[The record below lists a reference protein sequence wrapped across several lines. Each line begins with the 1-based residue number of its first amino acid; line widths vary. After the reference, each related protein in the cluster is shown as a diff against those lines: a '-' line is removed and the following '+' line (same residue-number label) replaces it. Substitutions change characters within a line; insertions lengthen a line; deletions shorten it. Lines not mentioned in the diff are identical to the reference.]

1 MTVLACNNIKK
12 VFIDKLIFENVSIN
26 INEGEKVAIVGMNG
40 TGKSTLLNILSGMLN
55 YDEGDIF
62 ISKDTKIAYLEQNTT
77 IRSSLNVYDEMKKS
91 MKHLT
96 DLEEELRNFED
107 IIAKDPSQE
116 NLDRYAFLLE
126 DFEKKGGYTY
136 DAEIKKVLTGLGFG
150 EDQFNQAFN
159 SLSGGQKSKLM
170 LAKAL
175 IQESDILF
183 LDEPTNHLDIDSM
196 EFLQEYINSFN
207 KTVVM
212 VSHDRYF
219 LNATCNKVILIKD
232 HTTHEYNMGYEQY
245 IKQRKINEAIQEKA
259 YINQQKEI
267 ERQKEIIRRFRS
279 YATEKSI
286 IKAKSRE
293 KMLAKIEL
301 LSDVNDDSEINFK
314 FRMKVESGN
323 DVLAVENINKSF
335 GDFKLLNDI
344 NFNIYKREHV
354 GIIGANGIG
363 KSTLFKII
371 LGEESHDSGE
381 IRFGTNVNVGYF
393 DQELEKLDVNKSI
406 AEEIWDSF
414 PRLTYFELRKAL
426 AKFLFIDDDIYKM
439 IDELSGGEKARVSLC
454 KIMLSD
460 VNFLVLDEPTN
471 HLDIESKEVLE
482 EALNS
487 YEGTLLVIS
496 HDRYFLNKVVNK
508 ILELKADGIHEFLG
522 NYDYYLDKKKRM
534 REEEAFLEEPIE
546 ITKTQAKLNK
556 KREREEKERLKK
568 EKQAK
573 DALEK
578 EISELEKHKDKI
590 HNELANPDIYDDID
604 RVNDLNFKLTEID
617 EKLDALYEELIYM
630 ED

>member
-55 YDEGDIF
+55 YDEGNIF

-77 IRSSLNVYDEMKKS
+77 IRSNLSVYDEMKKS
-91 MKHLT
+91 MKHLI
-96 DLEEELRNFED
+96 DHEDELRNFED
-107 IIAKDPSQE
+107 IIAKDPSEE
-116 NLDRYAFLLE
+116 NMDRYSFLLE

-136 DAEIKKVLTGLGFG
+136 DAEIKKVLTGLGFA
-150 EDQFNQAFN
+150 EEQFDQAFN

-196 EFLQEYINSFN
+196 EFLQDYINSFT

-232 HTTHEYNMGYEQY
+232 HTTHEYNMGYEEY

-259 YINQQKEI
+259 YSNQQKEI
-267 ERQKEIIRRFRS
+267 ERQKEIIRRYRS

-323 DVLAVENINKSF
+323 DVLAVEHINKSF
-335 GDFKLLNDI
+335 GNFKLLNDI

-508 ILELKADGIHEFLG
+508 ILELKADGIHEYLG
-522 NYDYYLDKKKRM
+522 DYEYYIEKKKRM
-534 REEEAFLEEPIE
+534 REEEAFLEEPEE
-546 ITKTQAKLNK
+546 ITKTQAKLIK

-578 EISELEKHKDKI
+578 EISELEKHTNDI

-604 RVNDLNFKLTEID
+604 RVNDLNFKLNEIE
-617 EKLDALYEELIYM
+617 EKLNELYEELIYM
-630 ED
+630 EE

>member
-1 MTVLACNNIKK
+1 MTILACNNIKK

-40 TGKSTLLNILSGMLN
+40 TGKSTLLNILSGILN

-77 IRSSLNVYDEMKKS
+77 IRSSLSVYDEMKKS

-96 DLEEELRNFED
+96 DLEDELRNFED

-116 NLDRYAFLLE
+116 NMDRYAFLLE

-136 DAEIKKVLTGLGFG
+136 DAEIKKVLTGLGFS
-150 EDQFNQAFN
+150 EEQFSQPFN

-196 EFLQEYINSFN
+196 EFLQDYINSFS

-232 HTTHEYNMGYEQY
+232 HSTHEYNMGYEQY

-267 ERQKEIIRRFRS
+267 ERQKEIIRRYRS

-323 DVLAVENINKSF
+323 DVLSVENINKSF

-371 LGEESHDSGE
+371 LCEESHDSGE

-460 VNFLVLDEPTN
+460 VNFLILDEPTN

-482 EALNS
+482 KALNS

-508 ILELKADGIHEFLG
+508 ILELKADGIYEFLG
-522 NYDYYLDKKKRM
+522 NYDYYLEKKKRM
-534 REEEAFLEEPIE
+534 REEAFLEEPEE

-573 DALEK
+573 DAIEK
-578 EISELEKHKDKI
+578 EISELEKHKNDI

-617 EKLDALYEELIYM
+617 EKLDTLYEELIYM
-630 ED
+630 EE

>member
-77 IRSSLNVYDEMKKS
+77 IRSSLSVYDEMKKS

-136 DAEIKKVLTGLGFG
+136 DAEIKKVLTGLGFS
-150 EDQFNQAFN
+150 EEQFSQAFN

-245 IKQRKINEAIQEKA
+245 IKQRKINETIQEKA

-293 KMLAKIEL
+293 KMLAKIEV

-344 NFNIYKREHV
+344 SFNIYKREHV

-630 ED
+630 EE

>member
-55 YDEGDIF
+55 YDEGNIF

-77 IRSSLNVYDEMKKS
+77 IRSNLSVYDEMKKS
-91 MKHLT
+91 MKHLI
-96 DLEEELRNFED
+96 DLEDELRNFED
-107 IIAKDPSQE
+107 IIAKDPSEE
-116 NLDRYAFLLE
+116 NMDKYSFLLE

-136 DAEIKKVLTGLGFG
+136 DAEIKKVLTGLGFA
-150 EDQFNQAFN
+150 EEQFNQAFN

-196 EFLQEYINSFN
+196 EFLQDYINSFT

-232 HTTHEYNMGYEQY
+232 HTTHEYNMGYEEY

-267 ERQKEIIRRFRS
+267 ERQKEIIRRYRS

-293 KMLAKIEL
+293 KMLAKIVL

-323 DVLAVENINKSF
+323 DVLSVENINKSF

-508 ILELKADGIHEFLG
+508 ILELKADGIHEYLG
-522 NYDYYLDKKKRM
+522 DYEYYIEKKKRM
-534 REEEAFLEEPIE
+534 REEEAFLEEPEE

-568 EKQAK
+568 EKLAK

-578 EISELEKHKDKI
+578 EISELEKHTNDI

-604 RVNDLNFKLTEID
+604 RVNDLNFKLNEIE
-617 EKLDALYEELIYM
+617 EKLNELYEELIYM
-630 ED
+630 EE

>member
-77 IRSSLNVYDEMKKS
+77 IRSSLSVYDEMKKS

-219 LNATCNKVILIKD
+219 LNSTCNKVILIKD

-534 REEEAFLEEPIE
+534 REEEAFLEEPEE

-604 RVNDLNFKLTEID
+604 RVNDLNFKLTEIN